1 MATDNENEP
10 ANDPQDS
17 TPSEPPVQ
25 IPSFPD
31 NDWVKG
37 DYTGIR
43 DPFPTWRRTDRE

>member
-10 ANDPQDS
+10 ASDPQDS

-25 IPSFPD
+25 IPTFPE

-37 DYTGIR
+37 DYSEYR
-43 DPFPTWRRTDRE
+43 DPLPIWPPNDGE